1 MDSIVGVQDVSGT
14 MWATPAL
21 FKISTNFKL
30 EEFDKLAF
38 QMVPTI
44 KAHVRSI
51 GKLHLSYFMFSI
63 LIYGA

>member
-1 MDSIVGVQDVSGT
+1 MDSTVGVQDVLGT
-14 MWATPAL
+14 ISATSTL

-38 QMVPTI
+38 QVVPTI

-51 GKLHLSYFMFSI
+51 GELHLSYFMFSI